1 MCRSEIPAFIKK
13 KWTLRFRGQN
23 NAVFTPRGENC
34 VILPAKT
41 KCSLLFYK
49 RRNFWTAHFL
59 AIKMT
64 DSWDNL
70 TDWEAL
76 ELENTPAEMIID
88 YGQLHP
94 DWTTFLDR
102 CRVSQHIFSIN
113 RLRVSHSVS
122 CHHRS
127 FRLSYRCWEYRHS
140 SLSSSRPFGHLE
152 SRRITSL
159 S

>member
-1 MCRSEIPAFIKK
+1 MALLQSVTITKSAWCCRRVVYFKYGTIAAACVGVNSA
-13 KWTLRFRGQN
+13 RN
-23 NAVFTPRGENC
+23 DSSS

-49 RRNFWTAHFL
+49 RRNFLTAHFL

-64 DSWDNL
+64 DSCNM

-76 ELENTPAEMIID
+76 ELENTPAKMIID

-113 RLRVSHSVS
+113 RLRVSHNVS
-122 CHHRS
+122 CHHRI
-127 FRLSYRCWEYRHS
+127 FRLSYRC
-140 SLSSSRPFGHLE
+140 
-152 SRRITSL
+152 
-159 S
+159 

>member
-1 MCRSEIPAFIKK
+1 MS
-13 KWTLRFRGQN
+13 
-23 NAVFTPRGENC
+23 
-34 VILPAKT
+34 
-41 KCSLLFYK
+41 
-49 RRNFWTAHFL
+49 HFL

-113 RLRVSHSVS
+113 RLRVSHYVS

-127 FRLSYRCWEYRHS
+127 FRLSYRC
-140 SLSSSRPFGHLE
+140 
-152 SRRITSL
+152 
-159 S
+159 